1 MAYPPNS
8 PSVQPIQRVRLWYG
22 LLLFIL
28 VIFGV
33 RLFYIQIIRHDHY
46 RKAALSDQLKQYEIP
61 AERGIIRAQDAGGT
75 VPIVL
80 NQTLYTV
87 FADPTFIEE
96 PEKVADS
103 LAVVLGGRAA
113 EYVPKVMREGTRYVI
128 LAKKVDKNTKDKLL
142 AYKYPGIYAQ
152 EQSYRTYPQGTMAA
166 QLLGFVNEEGRGT
179 YGLEEALDSQL
190 AGSAGELKAI
200 TDVRGVPLASST
212 DNISKAA
219 VAGKDVTLTVDVA
232 IQRLVEDAV
241 KTAKQKT
248 KAANASAVV
257 IDPHTGEIK
266 GMANYPTFNPA
277 EYGEVTDPSR
287 YTNFAVS
294 HPIEIGS
301 TMKTLTTAAALDQ
314 GVIGAN
320 TSYYDPAG
328 YTVNGYR
335 ITNIEEDG
343 GAGQRDIKDI
353 LNLSLNTGATWELMR
368 MGGGSINDKAR
379 RAWHNYMVA
388 HYLFGQKTGVE
399 QGYEA
404 SGYVPEPKDN
414 GAGIN
419 LTYANTAFGQAMTA
433 TALQLGGAMSAV
445 VNGGTYYQPH
455 LVQSTT
461 DADGNPVK
469 KQAKILKQ
477 RVVSARTSSEVM
489 SLMEYVVK
497 NHYFTPAFNHK
508 KYLIGGKTG
517 TAQIAKPTGGYYE
530 NQFNGTYVGFVGGKD
545 VEYVI
550 AVFVIK
556 PQLAPGLY
564 AGTAAAQPLFAEI
577 AHGLI
582 DNSYVTPKN

>member
-1 MAYPPNS
+1 M
-8 PSVQPIQRVRLWYG
+8 VVFG
-22 LLLFIL
+22 L
-28 VIFGV
+28 

-46 RKAALSDQLKQYEIP
+46 RKAALSDQLRQYEIP

-87 FADPTFIEE
+87 FADPTYIEE

-103 LAVVLGGRAA
+103 LAVALGGRAA
-113 EYVPKVMREGTRYVI
+113 DYVPKLTREGTRYVI
-128 LAKKVDKNTKDKLL
+128 LAKKVDKDTKNKLL

-152 EQSYRTYPQGTMAA
+152 EQSYRTYPQGSMAA
-166 QLLGFVNEEGRGT
+166 QLLGFVNGEGQGT
-179 YGLEEALDSQL
+179 YGVEEALDSQL
-190 AGSAGELKAI
+190 AGSPGELKAI
-200 TDVRGVPLASST
+200 TDVRGVPLAANT
-212 DNISKAA
+212 DNISKPA

-241 KTAKQKT
+241 KAAKEKT
-248 KAANASAVV
+248 KAQNASAVV

-277 EYGEVTDPSR
+277 KYNEVKDPSV

-314 GVIGAN
+314 GVIGPN

-353 LNLSLNTGATWELMR
+353 LNLSLNTGATWELMQ
-368 MGGGSINDKAR
+368 MGGGNINSKAR
-379 RAWHNYMVA
+379 TAWHNYMVA
-388 HYLFGQKTGVE
+388 HYLFGQKTGIE

-433 TALQLGGAMSAV
+433 TTLQLGGALSAV
-445 VNGGTYYQPH
+445 VNGGTYYKPH
-455 LVQSTT
+455 LVQRIT
-461 DADGNPVK
+461 DEDGNTTVK
-469 KQAKILKQ
+469 KPEVAKQ
-477 RVVSARTSSEVM
+477 RVVSARTSTEVM
-489 SLMEYVVK
+489 SLMEYVVQ
-497 NHYFTPAFNHK
+497 HHTFYPAFNHK
-508 KYLIGGKTG
+508 KYLVGGKTG
-517 TAQIAKPTGGYYE
+517 TAQIAKPEGGYYDR
-530 NQFNGTYVGFVGGKD
+530 QFNGTYVGFVGGKD
-545 VEYVI
+545 VQYVI

-564 AGTAAAQPLFAEI
+564 AGTAAAQPLFAQI

-582 DNSYVTPKN
+582 DNSFVTPKN